1 MFSLVRLSF
10 APALGKLL
18 IALLSGERKRA
29 PEVLGW
35 RGRSRGKSGARKRRN
50 CGHGARSSLRLDGI
64 PIKQSFTMKSK
75 LKRDRFLGGAMGPGE
90 SRFETFEPGPALER
104 ASYAHFGPKLRMIFP
119 LPSESSEPEDV
130 RILLSEIQAR
140 LSKVSPGDS

>member
-1 MFSLVRLSF
+1 
-10 APALGKLL
+10 
-18 IALLSGERKRA
+18 
-29 PEVLGW
+29 
-35 RGRSRGKSGARKRRN
+35 
-50 CGHGARSSLRLDGI
+50 LRIDGI

-119 LPSESSEPEDV
+119 LPPESSEPEDV
-130 RILLSEIQAR
+130 RILLSEIQIR